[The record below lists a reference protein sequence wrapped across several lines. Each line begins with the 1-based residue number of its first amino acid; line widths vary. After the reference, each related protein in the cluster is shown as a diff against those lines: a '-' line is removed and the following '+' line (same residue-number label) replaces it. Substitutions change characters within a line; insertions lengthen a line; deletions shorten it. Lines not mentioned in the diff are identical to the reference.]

1 MPETVQASSPLPT
14 LALRVGLW
22 GAQLLVGIPFIL
34 IGLMKL
40 LTPIPELAK
49 TIHWASEFPL
59 PFVRGIG
66 LIDIAGGLGMLLPA
80 LTRIKPGLTVAAAL
94 GCTVLQVLAI
104 TFHVSRGEASVTGM
118 NFVFLACSA
127 FVLWG
132 RSRPA
137 PITPRI

>member
-1 MPETVQASSPLPT
+1 MTQAVQTGSTQPT
-14 LALRVGLW
+14 WGLRAALWV
-22 GAQLLVGIPFIL
+22 AQILVGVPFIL

-40 LTPIPELAK
+40 LTPIGDLAK
-49 TIHWASEFPL
+49 TIHWAGEFPL
-59 PFVRGIG
+59 AFVRGIG

-104 TFHVSRGEASVTGM
+104 AFHFSRGEASVTGM
-118 NFVFLACSA
+118 NFIFLACSA

-132 RSRPA
+132 RSKRA
-137 PITPRI
+137 PIAPRG